1 MQKTARLWTVRLAL
15 ATTLAAAAN
24 SALAFADDEARR
36 AILDL
41 REEVKTL
48 KADLNITRN
57 AQMQLSSE
65 INALKEQNRQLTGR
79 VEELTNAL
87 AVEKRSTREL
97 FGSIDSRVSAFEP
110 VMVVLNGESVQVQP
124 QEKAEYDAAVLLFQD
139 GKFKEAA
146 VKFSRFA
153 EKWPESPY
161 RPDALFWWGSSAF
174 GAEQYKTVI
183 SSQNSLL
190 KAYPKHP
197 RAADAMLLVGSA
209 QAASGNPKA
218 AAATYRKVIKTYP
231 KSDAA
236 VTAKQRLGN

>member
-15 ATTLAAAAN
+15 AATLAAAAN

-87 AVEKRSTREL
+87 DPGTFRLDRLA
-97 FGSIDSRVSAFEP
+97 
-110 VMVVLNGESVQVQP
+110 
-124 QEKAEYDAAVLLFQD
+124 
-139 GKFKEAA
+139 
-146 VKFSRFA
+146 RF
-153 EKWPESPY
+153 
-161 RPDALFWWGSSAF
+161 
-174 GAEQYKTVI
+174 
-183 SSQNSLL
+183 
-190 KAYPKHP
+190 
-197 RAADAMLLVGSA
+197 
-209 QAASGNPKA
+209 
-218 AAATYRKVIKTYP
+218 
-231 KSDAA
+231 
-236 VTAKQRLGN
+236 RL